1 MESTFNEERDCSND
15 INPPSSE
22 CQTADFHAG
31 WKCQDGQCI
40 QKELL
45 CNNKADC
52 DDKSDETLGCDL
64 FPESQCKSWFGLRHV
79 KCAEKGR
86 KIISILAYKRYSFLI
101 VHLHMFFS
109 PIFMYLIDG
118 GELCS
123 LPKFEP
129 PHCRK
134 CENYSQERCDSGWC
148 IDKTKFN
155 DGVADCLD
163 LSDEEFGKYY

>member
-1 MESTFNEERDCSND
+1 MLKKVIKLFQFCHTNV
-15 INPPSSE
+15 
-22 CQTADFHAG
+22 T
-31 WKCQDGQCI
+31 
-40 QKELL
+40 LL
-45 CNNKADC
+45 C
-52 DDKSDETLGCDL
+52 
-64 FPESQCKSWFGLRHV
+64 
-79 KCAEKGR
+79 
-86 KIISILAYKRYSFLI
+86 ILI
-101 VHLHMFFS
+101 VHLHMCFS

-118 GELCS
+118 AELCS

>member
-1 MESTFNEERDCSND
+1 MWVNLNTTSWNLLPDTQCKSWNGQKYRKCPNSKDCFLESTFNEERDCSND

-86 KIISILAYKRYSFLI
+86 KIISILAYKRYF
-101 VHLHMFFS
+101 
-109 PIFMYLIDG
+109 
-118 GELCS
+118 
-123 LPKFEP
+123 
-129 PHCRK
+129 
-134 CENYSQERCDSGWC
+134 
-148 IDKTKFN
+148 
-155 DGVADCLD
+155 DCAFTYVL
-163 LSDEEFGKYY
+163 